1 MIEDNDIERAKVG
14 DQVTKFSKYEI
25 TTGRITAISPRRASM
40 QIHWDTGKTSKL
52 NRRKLASISLDDPRQ
67 KNQKGP

>member
-1 MIEDNDIERAKVG
+1 MIEEHDINRAKVG
-14 DQVTKFSKYEI
+14 DQVTKYNKYEI

-40 QIHWDTGKTSKL
+40 QIHWDTGKTSTL